1 MEKDPLIRGGVAI
14 SVVLGV
20 SILIHN
26 VLKIATGNAQTV
38 PTKGGWREIPL
49 SELQPPDVATQVSED

>member
-20 SILIHN
+20 SMLIHN
-26 VLKIATGNAQTV
+26 VLKIASGNAQTV

-49 SELQPPDVATQVSED
+49 SEFQSPDMVTQKSEE